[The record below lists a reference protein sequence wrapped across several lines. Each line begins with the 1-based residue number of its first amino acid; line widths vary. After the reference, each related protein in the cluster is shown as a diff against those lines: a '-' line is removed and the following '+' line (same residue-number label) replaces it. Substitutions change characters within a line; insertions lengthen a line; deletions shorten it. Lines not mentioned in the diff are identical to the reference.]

1 MLGDK
6 IRDLRV
12 HRNLTQAE
20 LADRSGVSR
29 PWLSRVEAGAIFKPD
44 LRKIG
49 AIAKVLD
56 ADPEEWFRLAGYVRR
71 DPDKPSPE
79 DMTIDEIMS
88 LMNRLADQLRKRTE
102 PIRLDDRRDGTDPSV
117 RRSARTQIG
126 DLQAV
131 R

>member
-1 MLGDK
+1 MLGDV
-6 IRDLRV
+6 IRDLRI

-49 AIAKVLD
+49 AIAKILD
-56 ADPEEWFRLAGYVRR
+56 ADPEEWFRLAGYAPR

-88 LMNRLADQLRKRTE
+88 QMNRLADQLRKRTE
-102 PIRLDDRRDGTDPSV
+102 PIRIEHRANGTDPGV
-117 RRSARTQIG
+117 WRSSRVLAAAG
-126 DLQAV
+126 KS
-131 R
+131 